1 MSLQAYLVFPQET
14 FGKTIRLVLLKADYM
29 AASEEKM
36 KGVEKKPRKQLFID
50 FAMNKN
56 GIILR
61 KERSEK
67 AACHLFNS
75 YCVFICSYLICNIFQ
90 KRIRIKKSLC

>member
-36 KGVEKKPRKQLFID
+36 KGV
-50 FAMNKN
+50 AKN
-56 GIILR
+56 
-61 KERSEK
+61 SE
-67 AACHLFNS
+67 AAVHRLCDE
-75 YCVFICSYLICNIFQ
+75 Q
-90 KRIRIKKSLC
+90 K

>member
-36 KGVEKKPRKQLFID
+36 KGVEKNSEAAVHRLCDEQ
-50 FAMNKN
+50 KN

-67 AACHLFNS
+67 AARHLFNS
-75 YCVFICSYLICNIFQ
+75 YCIFICSYLICNIFQ